1 MSADEKSKSEML
13 DTIKIID
20 FKESAEVHVGN
31 SRMQKTQC
39 AINLDDF
46 FRRLGSWTNQH
57 VVEINIDNNN
67 SCRVTRYQLQ

>member
-46 FRRLGSWTNQH
+46 FRRLGS
-57 VVEINIDNNN
+57 
-67 SCRVTRYQLQ
+67 